1 MSTVVVTGSGGLIG
15 SEAVAH
21 FIRAGYD
28 VVGIENDMRA
38 RFFGPEA
45 STAPTTY
52 RLQEQFPDEFR
63 NVELDIRDAEGILRL
78 FDSLDIEAVIH
89 TAAQPSHDW
98 AATDPQTDFG
108 VNANGTMNLL
118 EATRKVKP
126 EATFIFTSTNK
137 VYGDAPNFLPLQ
149 QVGERLEL

>member
-28 VVGIENDMRA
+28 VVGVENDMRSQ
-38 RFFGPEA
+38 FFGPEA
-45 STAPTTY
+45 STSRTTT
-52 RLQEQFPDEFR
+52 RLREQFPDEFR
-63 NVELDIRDAEGILRL
+63 NVELDIRDAEGILAL
-78 FDSLDIEAVIH
+78 FRTLDLAAVIH

-98 AATDPQTDFG
+98 AASDPQTDFG

-118 EATRKVKP
+118 EATRQTRP
-126 EATFIFTSTNK
+126 EA
-137 VYGDAPNFLPLQ
+137 
-149 QVGERLEL
+149 